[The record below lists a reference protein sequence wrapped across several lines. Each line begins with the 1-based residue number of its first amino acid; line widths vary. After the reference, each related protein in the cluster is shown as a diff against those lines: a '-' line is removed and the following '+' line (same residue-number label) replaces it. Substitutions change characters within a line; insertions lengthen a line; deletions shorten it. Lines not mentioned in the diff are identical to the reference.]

1 MKMSLI
7 SLLACP
13 RCQARLNVSTKSSEG
28 AEIMEGTLSCA
39 GCGANFSITRG
50 IPRFLPPD
58 LTAAK
63 KATAAAF
70 GYEWTHYTDLTA
82 ADRNEF
88 LDWIK
93 PLNPSDFAGRVVLDV
108 GCGKG
113 RHIFLSAEFQAQEVV
128 GIDLSDA
135 VEAAFQ
141 NTRHFPNVH
150 VVQADAYNLP
160 FAEPFDLAYSIGV
173 LHHLPDPKQGF
184 LSMNKHVK
192 PGGRV
197 AIWVYGKEGNRWIE
211 NFVDPVRIHI
221 TSKLPK
227 VVTQGISFLLA
238 VPLFVALKL
247 VYGPVHRNQSALWLK
262 KRLPYAEYLGAISS
276 YSFAENFWNVFDHL
290 VAPTAFYHRREEVED
305 WFQTAN
311 SQQVEITQRN
321 NNSWRATGLK
331 AATRVFA
338 AAGPSGSIPP
348 LRQKLL
354 S

>member
-1 MKMSLI
+1 MKTSLV

-13 RCQARLNVSTKSSEG
+13 HCQGQFDVRSERSEG
-28 AEIMEGTLSCA
+28 TEIMEGKLQCE
-39 GCGANFSITRG
+39 GCGANFSIIRG
-50 IPRFLPPD
+50 IPRFLLQN

-70 GYEWTHYTDLTA
+70 GYEWTHYAELTA
-82 ADRNEF
+82 ADREEF
-88 LDWIK
+88 LDWVK
-93 PLNPSDFAGRVVLDV
+93 PLRPSDFAGKVVLDV

-113 RHIFLSAEFQAQEVV
+113 RHIFLSAQFQAREVV
-128 GIDLSDA
+128 GVDLSDA
-135 VEAAFQ
+135 VESAFQ
-141 NTRHFPNVH
+141 NTRHLPNVH
-150 VVQADAYNLP
+150 VVQADAYDLP

-197 AIWVYGKEGNRWIE
+197 AIWVYGKEGNQWIE
-211 NFVDPVRIHI
+211 SFIDPVRIHL

-227 VVTQGISFLLA
+227 KVTQAISFLLA
-238 VPLFVALKL
+238 LPLFVALKL
-247 VYGPVHRNQSALWLK
+247 IYGPVHRNHSLLWLK
-262 KRLPYAEYLGAISS
+262 KRLPYAEYLGAISN

-305 WFQTAN
+305 WFTTAN
-311 SQQVEITQRN
+311 TQQVEITQRN

-331 AATRVFA
+331 ASKPFA
-338 AAGPSGSIPP
+338 AAGTTAST
-348 LRQKLL
+348 
-354 S
+354 